1 MKSYSMLIS
10 KIIFYI
16 KENKSLLKRLLLF
29 GCLDSLSIVV
39 SILLSFWLLSSEIF
53 LYSGSDLYLLIL
65 IQLFI
70 GIIVYIF
77 TGQYKALT
85 KYVGSQS
92 LYILVVRNGFFIAI
106 CYFLS
111 TALDFNP
118 NKDKFWILLW
128 LLVSLFTGSY
138 RLFLRDLL
146 IRYLAKTRN
155 IKTTR
160 VAIYGAGEI
169 GANLVLSLKKSAN
182 YSLRYIFDDDPK
194 LWGRT
199 LNSVSIFPPQ
209 SIKDLSG
216 EIDQVLITIKSINRK
231 RRRQIVD
238 QFQMYDVPVLSV
250 PSVDD
255 LTSGKARID
264 DINPIR
270 IEDLLGRNSV
280 PPDPSLLGPGI
291 TAKSVC
297 VTGAGGSI
305 GSELIRQ
312 IIKFKPSTLILLDR
326 NEPSLYEI
334 QQEISRD
341 LPDGV
346 NLIFA
351 LGSANDLV
359 RIEKLFKREKTE
371 IVFHAAA
378 YKHVPLVEDNPLQG
392 IVNNALTTK
401 TLCEASLRA
410 GVKKF
415 CLISTD
421 KAVRPTNVM
430 GASKRLSELIVQAF
444 HSEVSN
450 KAIEKNNPFTCFSM
464 VRFGNVL
471 GSSGSVV
478 PLFRKQI
485 ASGGPITITHPKIIR
500 YFMTVNEAAQLVLQ
514 SSMLAEGGEVFLL
527 DMGDPVLI
535 INLAKEMI
543 RLSGLT
549 LKDSFNPEGDIEIVY
564 TGLRLGEKL
573 FEELLIDGESI
584 PTKHPLIFKAI
595 EESINP
601 NDLWKEIDSLVDA
614 IQKYDEETSLTL
626 LSKLIPEWKRGK

>member
-1 MKSYSMLIS
+1 MNNYAMWIS
-10 KIIFYI
+10 RIIFYLTN
-16 KENKSLLKRLLLF
+16 NKSLLKRLICF
-29 GCLDSLSIVV
+29 GCLDSISIGFA
-39 SILLSFWLLSSEIF
+39 ILLSFWLLSSEITS
-53 LYSGSDLYLLIL
+53 YNQSDLYFFIIL
-65 IQLFI
+65 QLFI
-70 GIIVYIF
+70 GIIFYIF
-77 TGQYKALT
+77 TGQYKALS

-92 LYILVVRNGFFIAI
+92 LYILIVRNGLLTSIFYGF
-106 CYFLS
+106 S
-111 TALDFNP
+111 TSINFNP
-118 NKDKFWILLW
+118 NQPKFWILLW
-128 LLVSLFTGSY
+128 LLLCFFTGSS
-138 RLFLRDLL
+138 RLLLRDIL
-146 IRYLAKTRN
+146 IKYKVKTEN
-155 IKTTR
+155 IKKTR

-169 GANLVLSLKKSAN
+169 GADLALSLKKSAN
-182 YSLRYIFDDDPK
+182 FSLIYIFDDDPN

-199 LNSVSIFPPQ
+199 LNSISIVPPQ
-209 SIKDLSG
+209 KIKDLSS
-216 EIDQVLITIKSINRK
+216 EIDRVFLAIKSINRK

-238 QFQMYDVPVLSV
+238 EFQSYNIQVFSI

-264 DINPIR
+264 DIAPIR

-280 PPDPSLLGPGI
+280 PPDPLLLGPGI
-291 TAKSVC
+291 SGSSVC

-326 NEPSLYEI
+326 SEPSLYKIE
-334 QQEISRD
+334 QEIIRD

-346 NLIFA
+346 NLKVV
-351 LGSANDLV
+351 LGSANNLL
-359 RIEKLFKREKTE
+359 RIEKLFRKEKTQV
-371 IVFHAAA
+371 VFHAAA
-378 YKHVPLVEDNPLQG
+378 YKHVPLVEANPLQG
-392 IVNNALTTK
+392 IVNNVLTTRN
-401 TLCEASLRA
+401 LCEASLRA

-430 GASKRLSELIVQAF
+430 GASKRLAELVVQAF
-444 HSEVSN
+444 HVKASN
-450 KAIEKNNPFTCFSM
+450 EKNGSFTCFSM

-478 PLFRKQI
+478 PLFRQQI

-500 YFMTVNEAAQLVLQ
+500 YFMTVYEAAQLVLQ

-549 LKDSFNPEGDIEIVY
+549 LKDRFNPEGDIEIVY

-584 PTKHPLIFKAI
+584 PTQHPLIFKAI
-595 EESINP
+595 ESSINP
-601 NDLWKEIDSLVDA
+601 EDLWREIDKLEKS
-614 IQKYDEETSLTL
+614 IEISDEETSLQI
-626 LSKLIPEWKRGK
+626 LSQLIPQWKRGK

>member
-1 MKSYSMLIS
+1 MNNYAMWIS
-10 KIIFYI
+10 RIIFYLTN
-16 KENKSLLKRLLLF
+16 NKSLLKRLICF
-29 GCLDSLSIVV
+29 GCLDSISIGFA
-39 SILLSFWLLSSEIF
+39 ILLSFWLLSSEITS
-53 LYSGSDLYLLIL
+53 YNQSDLYFFIIL
-65 IQLFI
+65 QLFI
-70 GIIVYIF
+70 GIIFYIF
-77 TGQYKALT
+77 TGQYKALS

-92 LYILVVRNGFFIAI
+92 LYILIVRNGLLTSIFYGF
-106 CYFLS
+106 S
-111 TALDFNP
+111 TSINFNP
-118 NKDKFWILLW
+118 NQPKFWILLW
-128 LLVSLFTGSY
+128 LLLCFFTGSS
-138 RLFLRDLL
+138 RLLLRDIL
-146 IRYLAKTRN
+146 IKYKVKTEN
-155 IKTTR
+155 IKKTR

-169 GANLVLSLKKSAN
+169 GADLALSLKKSAN
-182 YSLRYIFDDDPK
+182 FSLIYIFDDDPN

-199 LNSVSIFPPQ
+199 LNSISIVPPQ
-209 SIKDLSG
+209 KIKDLSS
-216 EIDQVLITIKSINRK
+216 EIDRVFLAIKSINRK

-238 QFQMYDVPVLSV
+238 EFQSYNIQVFSI

-264 DINPIR
+264 DIAPIR

-280 PPDPSLLGPGI
+280 PPDPLLLGPGI
-291 TAKSVC
+291 SGSSVC

-326 NEPSLYEI
+326 SEPSLYKIE
-334 QQEISRD
+334 QEIIRD

-346 NLIFA
+346 NLKVV
-351 LGSANDLV
+351 LGSANNLL
-359 RIEKLFKREKTE
+359 RIEKLFLKEKTQV
-371 IVFHAAA
+371 VFHAAA
-378 YKHVPLVEDNPLQG
+378 YKHVPLVEANPLQG
-392 IVNNALTTK
+392 IVNNVLTTRN
-401 TLCEASLRA
+401 LCEASLRA

-430 GASKRLSELIVQAF
+430 GASKRLAELVVQAF
-444 HSEVSN
+444 HVKASN
-450 KAIEKNNPFTCFSM
+450 EKNGSFTCFSM

-478 PLFRKQI
+478 PLFRQQI

-500 YFMTVNEAAQLVLQ
+500 YFMTVYEAAQLVLQ

-549 LKDSFNPEGDIEIVY
+549 LKDRFNPEGDIEIVY

-584 PTKHPLIFKAI
+584 PTQHPLIFKAI
-595 EESINP
+595 ESSINP
-601 NDLWKEIDSLVDA
+601 EDLWREIDKLENS
-614 IQKYDEETSLTL
+614 IEISDEETSLQI
-626 LSKLIPEWKRGK
+626 LSQLIPQWKRGK